1 MNLDARL
8 PRGASHADITGAAGR
23 TTRRPANARLGRSV
37 PKTLTRSAASPPSA
51 GAPEF
56 TEEQVEAART
66 LYIAKCTG
74 CHKFYPPANYSAAD
88 WEVWMRKM
96 SRKARLNPEQDALLR
111 AYLELFRR

>member
-1 MNLDARL
+1 MSRIGVI
-8 PRGASHADITGAAGR
+8 RCVGALAWVLGAGCAGR
-23 TTRRPANARLGRSV
+23 GPNPA
-37 PKTLTRSAASPPSA
+37 AAPPALPPGA
-51 GAPEF
+51 GAPQF
-56 TEEQVEAART
+56 TDEQVEAART

-96 SRKARLNPEQDALLR
+96 SRKARLHPEQDALLR